1 MAMNFNE
8 SFYLARNPDVAIAVN
23 QGLIGTGWQ
32 HYLYFGRHEGRS
44 TEAPDDYEFFN
55 ELYYLANNPDVARA
69 VNAGLGIGSGWHH
82 YTTHGKSEGR
92 TYLTPEGYGDFN
104 EENYLLNNPDVAL
117 AVNAGYLGT
126 GWEHYHQFGRA
137 ELRSYAQSA
146 ERINVNFDEDLYLA
160 NNPDVAQA
168 VEAGQQVGSGWH
180 HYKLAGAQEG
190 RTFNLPKNYDNSTP
204 HAFKIDIRY
213 SGDIQYKTWVDQAVN
228 LYQMMITSELP
239 KVGDIDDLRILVT
252 VESMGDPEL
261 LGSAGPT
268 AFREGSHLP
277 YLGEISLNLDAVES
291 QIQAGT
297 FLDTVIHEMAHVLGF
312 GTIWQ
317 EKSLNPS
324 FGAFTGS
331 NALREYKN
339 LLGQS
344 SPTHVPLETSG
355 GEGTAN
361 AHWAQSVFGTEMM
374 TGWGV
379 ESGRMPFSRLSI
391 ASLEDLG
398 YSVNYQ
404 VADPY
409 ALPQSTIGLVG
420 NTSNLLTE
428 TAFI

>member
-1 MAMNFNE
+1 MNFNE
-8 SFYLARNPDVAIAVN
+8 SFYLAR
-23 QGLIGTGWQ
+23 
-32 HYLYFGRHEGRS
+32 
-44 TEAPDDYEFFN
+44 
-55 ELYYLANNPDVARA
+55 
-69 VNAGLGIGSGWHH
+69 
-82 YTTHGKSEGR
+82 
-92 TYLTPEGYGDFN
+92 
-104 EENYLLNNPDVAL
+104 NPDVAL

-137 ELRSYAQSA
+137 ESRSYAQSA

-168 VEAGQQVGSGWH
+168 VEAGQLIGSGWH

-190 RTFNLPKNYDNSTP
+190 RSYSLPKNYDNSTL
-204 HAFKIDIRY
+204 HAFKIDIHY
-213 SGDIQYKTWVDQAVN
+213 SGDIKYKTWVDQAVN
-228 LYQMMITSELP
+228 LYQRMITSELP
-239 KVGDIDDLRILVT
+239 KVGDIDDVRILVT
-252 VESMGDPEL
+252 VESMGDPQL

-277 YLGEISLNLDAVES
+277 YLGEIALNLDAVES
-291 QIQAGT
+291 QIQADT

-317 EKSLNPS
+317 EKSLNPV
-324 FGAFTGS
+324 FGKFTGP
-331 NALREYKN
+331 NALREYKA
-339 LLGQS
+339 LLGGAN
-344 SPTHVPLETSG
+344 PAYVPLETSG

-379 ESGRMPFSRLSI
+379 ESGRMPFSRLTV

-404 VADPY
+404 LADPY
-409 ALPQSTIGLVG
+409 TLSQNTAGLTG
-420 NTSNLLTE
+420 NTIASFSE